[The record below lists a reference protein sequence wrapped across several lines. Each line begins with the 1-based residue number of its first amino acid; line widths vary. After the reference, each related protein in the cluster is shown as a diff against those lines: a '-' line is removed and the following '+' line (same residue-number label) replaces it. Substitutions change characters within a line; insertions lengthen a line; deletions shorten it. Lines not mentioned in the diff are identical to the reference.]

1 MLGKHASMAGWNLGK
16 ELAMPAR
23 KGAIAFGLVY
33 IPVELYAATQDDAI
47 RFNQLA
53 KDSMKRVRYV
63 KTCPDCKRELKP
75 EDIVKGYQ
83 YEKGKYV
90 VVTDEELEAIKTD
103 ADRAMKIVQF
113 SDIEE
118 VPPLYF
124 EKPYQVVAQT
134 GGEKPLELL
143 RRAMAE
149 EGKIA
154 IGTTVMGN
162 SETPIALIPYED
174 DLVMMTLHF
183 QSEVK
188 DIPKNLQ
195 HPDVADEELSM
206 ARKLIESMTEPFD
219 PARFKNSYQEKL
231 MDLIQQ
237 KIAGKQ
243 VVAEKP
249 AEQPSNIINLMDA
262 LSASLKAREDAEG
275 SARTDDEGEEPPTK
289 KPTRRRAPK
298 KTA

>member
-1 MLGKHASMAGWNLGK
+1 MA
-16 ELAMPAR
+16 AR

-33 IPVELYAATQDDAI
+33 IPVELYAATQDDAV

-188 DIPKNLQ
+188 DIPKTLQ

-231 MDLIQQ
+231 MDLIQS
-237 KIAGKQ
+237 KIAGKE
-243 VVAEKP
+243 VVAEQP
-249 AEQPSNIINLMDA
+249 AEQPSNIIDLMDA
-262 LSASLKAREDAEG
+262 LSASLKAREEAETGPAADAAG
-275 SARTDDEGEEPPTK
+275 TGEEPPAK
-289 KPTRRRAPK
+289 KPARKRAPK

>member
-1 MLGKHASMAGWNLGK
+1 MA
-16 ELAMPAR
+16 AR

-33 IPVELYAATQDDAI
+33 IPVELYAATQDDAV

-124 EKPYQVVAQT
+124 EKPYQVVAQA

-149 EGKIA
+149 EDKIA

-188 DIPKNLQ
+188 DIPKTLQ

-231 MDLIQQ
+231 MDLIQS
-237 KIAGKQ
+237 KIAGKE

-249 AEQPSNIINLMDA
+249 AEQPSNIIDLMDA
-262 LSASLKAREDAEG
+262 LSASLKAREEAEAGAAADAG
-275 SARTDDEGEEPPTK
+275 GTGGEPPAK
-289 KPTRRRAPK
+289 KPPRHRAPK

>member
-1 MLGKHASMAGWNLGK
+1 
-16 ELAMPAR
+16 MPAR

-33 IPVELYAATQDDAI
+33 IPVELYAATQDDAV

-90 VVTDEELEAIKTD
+90 VVNDEELEALKSE

-124 EKPYQVVAQT
+124 EKPYQVIAQP

-143 RRAMAE
+143 RRAMVD

-162 SETPIALIPYED
+162 SETPIALIPSED
-174 DLVMMTLHF
+174 DLVMMTLHY

-188 DIPKNLQ
+188 DIPKTLQ

-206 ARKLIESMTEPFD
+206 ARKLIESMTAPFD

-231 MDLIQQ
+231 MDLIQR
-237 KIAGKQ
+237 KIAGEQ

-249 AEQPSNIINLMDA
+249 AAQPSNIIDLMDA
-262 LSASLKAREDAEG
+262 LAASLKAREGADVQESPGKEAEG
-275 SARTDDEGEEPPTK
+275 KGEGKAGK

>member
-1 MLGKHASMAGWNLGK
+1 MAG
-16 ELAMPAR
+16 R

-33 IPVELYAATQDDAI
+33 IPVELFTATQDDAV

-90 VVTDEELEAIKTD
+90 VVDEKA
-103 ADRAMKIVQF
+103 
-113 SDIEE
+113 
-118 VPPLYF
+118 
-124 EKPYQVVAQT
+124 
-134 GGEKPLELL
+134 LELL
-143 RRAMAE
+143 RRAMVD

-154 IGTTVMGN
+154 IGTTVLGN
-162 SETPIALIPYED
+162 SETPIALIPHDD
-174 DLVMMTLHF
+174 DLVMMTLHY

-188 DIPKNLQ
+188 DVPKTLQ

-206 ARKLIESMTEPFD
+206 AKQLVESMTAPFD
-219 PARFKNSYQEKL
+219 PSRFRNTYQEKL
-231 MDLIQQ
+231 MQLIQD

-243 VVAEKP
+243 IVAESQE
-249 AEQPSNIINLMDA
+249 AQPSNIINLMDA
-262 LSASLKAREDAEG
+262 LSASLKARDG
-275 SARTDDEGEEPPTK
+275 KDGEPK
-289 KPTRRRAPK
+289 KPAPAKKPARKRAS
-298 KTA
+298 A